1 MLNPESPST
10 APALIDPASKAFQS
24 LLDKLAPT
32 EATVLIVGETGTGK
46 EVVARYLH
54 HHSARRQQPFLAV
67 NCGALT
73 ESLAEAELF
82 GHEKG
87 AFTGAQQGQPGWFE
101 AAEGGTLLLDEI
113 GELSLPLQVKLLRVL
128 QEREITRVGSRK
140 AIKVNVRVIA
150 ATHVD
155 LAQAIRERRFR
166 EDLYYRLNI
175 AVVPL
180 PPLRQ
185 RRQDIPLLAHH
196 FLSLYA
202 RRLGR
207 PTLRLAPESLARL
220 MDYSWPGNIRELE
233 NTLHNAVLLSKEEE
247 ISPAQL
253 RLATLNDAPGPASDH
268 ELDDFIRH
276 QLALPGEPLWQRVTS
291 ALIRHAMAHC
301 DDNQSQ
307 AAALL
312 GISRHTLRT
321 QLANLGLIKSRRRPP
336 APPRAFANAAGA
348 DRELR
353 IGYQRFGSL
362 GILKARQSLETAF
375 ASLGVNVLWS
385 EFPAGPQLLH
395 ALACNEIDFGTT
407 GEAPPVFA
415 QASNSELMY
424 VAWEPPAPRSVAMVV
439 PQESDIRQ
447 LSDLRGKRIA
457 LNKGSNVHW
466 LLLQI
471 LEDAGLG
478 LNDVRVVYTPPKYPR
493 IFRRGIDHPHIVQ
506 TQAGVLEDLQQQ
518 PVDIRPF
525 IEGDAFT
532 AQIAELA
539 NVALLRDDHRH
550 AARRR
555 RLPRHVHQFAIAGL
569 GKHRR
574 RFSGGAEVDLVAGEG
589 VEELRSG
596 RKLTPQ
602 HVDAEAGE
610 GGFQTL
616 TGFQDPEAA
625 EALVANAQFA
635 IGPGCVGERPRRR
648 RRAAAAFDQPE
659 VSELGAQGMPA
670 DPQQRGRLALVIVAM
685 RHGVA
690 NQGAGHSLPQRLA
703 GKRQLV
709 ANKVVQFMIARRPR
723 GVVERR
729 QAQLGRTDL
738 LFFTEQHR
746 VVQGVF
752 QLANIARPRIV
763 HQPGQ

>member
-113 GELSLPLQVKLLRVL
+113 GELSLPLQVK
-128 QEREITRVGSRK
+128 
-140 AIKVNVRVIA
+140 
-150 ATHVD
+150 
-155 LAQAIRERRFR
+155 
-166 EDLYYRLNI
+166 
-175 AVVPL
+175 
-180 PPLRQ
+180 
-185 RRQDIPLLAHH
+185 LLAHH

-395 ALACNEIDFGTT
+395 ALACNEIDFGNT

-478 LNDVRVVYTPPKYPR
+478 LNDVRVVYTPPKYPLTASDYLAVDAWMMWDPLLSDAEHTGELR
-493 IFRRGIDHPHIVQ
+493 VVASGEGRVNNHQFYLSRRDYLAQHGDIMRRLLTELTHTGQFIDSHRGEAARLLSAELGIDARSLSMALARRSHRPRPMDLSVIRAQQ
-506 TQAGVLEDLQQQ
+506 TIADRFYALGLIAK
-518 PVDIRPF
+518 PVPVREAVWYGEPAPDVIRPLM
-525 IEGDAFT
+525 A
-532 AQIAELA
+532 
-539 NVALLRDDHRH
+539 
-550 AARRR
+550 
-555 RLPRHVHQFAIAGL
+555 
-569 GKHRR
+569 
-574 RFSGGAEVDLVAGEG
+574 
-589 VEELRSG
+589 
-596 RKLTPQ
+596 
-602 HVDAEAGE
+602 
-610 GGFQTL
+610 
-616 TGFQDPEAA
+616 
-625 EALVANAQFA
+625 
-635 IGPGCVGERPRRR
+635 
-648 RRAAAAFDQPE
+648 
-659 VSELGAQGMPA
+659 VS
-670 DPQQRGRLALVIVAM
+670 
-685 RHGVA
+685 
-690 NQGAGHSLPQRLA
+690 
-703 GKRQLV
+703 
-709 ANKVVQFMIARRPR
+709 
-723 GVVERR
+723 
-729 QAQLGRTDL
+729 
-738 LFFTEQHR
+738 
-746 VVQGVF
+746 
-752 QLANIARPRIV
+752 
-763 HQPGQ
+763 

>member
-1 MLNPESPST
+1 MLNPESPSA

-113 GELSLPLQVKLLRVL
+113 GELSLPLQVK
-128 QEREITRVGSRK
+128 
-140 AIKVNVRVIA
+140 
-150 ATHVD
+150 
-155 LAQAIRERRFR
+155 
-166 EDLYYRLNI
+166 
-175 AVVPL
+175 
-180 PPLRQ
+180 
-185 RRQDIPLLAHH
+185 LLAHH

-478 LNDVRVVYTPPKYPR
+478 LNDVRVVYTPPKYPLTASDYLAVDAWMMWDPLLSDAEHTGELR
-493 IFRRGIDHPHIVQ
+493 VVASGEGRVNNHQFYLSRRDYLAQHGDIMRRLLTELTHTGQFIDSHRGEAARLLSAELGIDARSLSMALARRSHRPRPMDLSVIRAQQ
-506 TQAGVLEDLQQQ
+506 TIADRFYALGLIAK
-518 PVDIRPF
+518 PVPVREAVWYGEPAPDVIRPLM
-525 IEGDAFT
+525 A
-532 AQIAELA
+532 
-539 NVALLRDDHRH
+539 
-550 AARRR
+550 
-555 RLPRHVHQFAIAGL
+555 
-569 GKHRR
+569 
-574 RFSGGAEVDLVAGEG
+574 
-589 VEELRSG
+589 
-596 RKLTPQ
+596 
-602 HVDAEAGE
+602 
-610 GGFQTL
+610 
-616 TGFQDPEAA
+616 
-625 EALVANAQFA
+625 
-635 IGPGCVGERPRRR
+635 
-648 RRAAAAFDQPE
+648 
-659 VSELGAQGMPA
+659 VS
-670 DPQQRGRLALVIVAM
+670 
-685 RHGVA
+685 
-690 NQGAGHSLPQRLA
+690 
-703 GKRQLV
+703 
-709 ANKVVQFMIARRPR
+709 
-723 GVVERR
+723 
-729 QAQLGRTDL
+729 
-738 LFFTEQHR
+738 
-746 VVQGVF
+746 
-752 QLANIARPRIV
+752 
-763 HQPGQ
+763 